1 LLRAQLLHSLPCSE
15 HDRAEAELETIEV
28 STLRITVT
36 NIPKFEIVISA
47 PLFILLKPLLVASTA
62 L

>member
-1 LLRAQLLHSLPCSE
+1 LHSLPCSE

-36 NIPKFEIVISA
+36 NIPTVEIFISA
-47 PLFILLKPLLVASTA
+47 SPHLLF
-62 L
+62 